1 MCLTKNE
8 NGNSSKL
15 KMLTRFKRVQIHFND
30 NL

>member
-8 NGNSSKL
+8 NGNSFKL
-15 KMLTRFKRVQIHFND
+15 KILIGFKRVQIHFND